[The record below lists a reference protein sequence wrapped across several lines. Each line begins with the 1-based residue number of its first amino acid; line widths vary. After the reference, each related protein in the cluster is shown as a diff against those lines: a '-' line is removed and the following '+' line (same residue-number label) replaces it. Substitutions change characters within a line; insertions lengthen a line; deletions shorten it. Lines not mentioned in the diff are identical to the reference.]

1 MKRVAI
7 IETLAIGVLCILV
20 ASVPSQA
27 QTQTAAV
34 PGTATQPAVSQRP
47 DNAYG
52 LIDSTKESLRN
63 DGAVLQDLNRDNQP
77 LAYQYIRP
85 DDAVWGKRIWEE
97 IDTRLKMNLP
107 FRYASDEDNGN
118 QRLISIFI
126 KAIMDSSIVAFNPI
140 DDRFTTPMSRK
151 EIMNTLVGKKDTVQV
166 VDPVT
171 GKESTQVIRNDFNP
185 NNVTRYRIKED
196 WIFDKQTS
204 TLYCR
209 ILGIAPEMT
218 ILNSDGSIRAY
229 TPMFWLY
236 YPDLRPILAKYD
248 VYNPNNFTMRMTWE
262 DVFEMRYFES
272 YIVKEDNVFDRSIK
286 DYIPGDTQED
296 GVKRLLEGQRIRNQI
311 FNFEQ
316 DLWSY

>member
-1 MKRVAI
+1 MKRIAI
-7 IETLAIGVLCILV
+7 LNSLALGVFSLLV
-20 ASVPSQA
+20 ASIPA
-27 QTQTAAV
+27 QGQTNTAPGNVGGTQT
-34 PGTATQPAVSQRP
+34 AVSQRP

-52 LIDSTKESLRN
+52 LIDSTKESMRN
-63 DGAVLQDLNRDNQP
+63 DGAVLQDVNRDNKP

-85 DDAVWGKRIWEE
+85 DDAIWGKRIWEE

-118 QRLISIFI
+118 QRLINIFI
-126 KAIMDSSIVAFNPI
+126 KSIMDSTIVAFNPI
-140 DDRFTTPMSRK
+140 DDRFTTPMSRA
-151 EIMNTLVGKKDTVQV
+151 EIMNTLVGKKDTVRV

-185 NNVTRYRIKED
+185 DDVTRYRIKED

-209 ILGIAPEMT
+209 ILGIAPEKT
-218 ILNSDGSIRAY
+218 IRNSDGSIRAY

-248 VYNPNNFTMRMTWE
+248 VYNPKNFTMRMSWE
-262 DVFEMRYFES
+262 DLFEERYFES
-272 YIVKEDNVFDRSIK
+272 YIIKEDNVYDRSIK
-286 DYIPGDTQED
+286 DYIPGNTQED
-296 GVKRLLEGQRIRNQI
+296 GVKRLLEGQKIRNKI